1 MIKYMIPITL
11 IGTVILSIPFGVNN
25 SIIVPSIDVTNATSK
40 ILVILISLNINI
52 IIDVIINDT
61 KNIVSDPTT
70 VLLLIRTLLLNLLT
84 IQAAKPSP

>member
-1 MIKYMIPITL
+1 MIPITL

-25 SIIVPSIDVTNATSK
+25 SIIVPSNDVTNATSK

>member
-25 SIIVPSIDVTNATSK
+25 SIIVPSNDVTNATSK

-70 VLLLIRTLLLNLLT
+70 VLLLIRTLLLNVLPN
-84 IQAAKPSP
+84 QAAKPSP